1 MSRILNLITPRLILR
16 SYEKLIDLVD
26 QKRNKLPT
34 EFADLQFS
42 NQCIYKR
49 LKDFEFICVFDVG
62 SGYGKHVAI
71 FNRHGKS
78 VTALDFGTSIYADEL
93 KTKN

>member
-1 MSRILNLITPRLILR
+1 MSRILNLIIPRLILR
-16 SYEKLIDLVD
+16 VYEKLIDLVD
-26 QKRNKLPT
+26 QKRNKLPS
-34 EFADLQFS
+34 EFTDLQFS
-42 NQCIYKR
+42 NQCIYKL

-71 FNRHGKS
+71 FNRHAKS